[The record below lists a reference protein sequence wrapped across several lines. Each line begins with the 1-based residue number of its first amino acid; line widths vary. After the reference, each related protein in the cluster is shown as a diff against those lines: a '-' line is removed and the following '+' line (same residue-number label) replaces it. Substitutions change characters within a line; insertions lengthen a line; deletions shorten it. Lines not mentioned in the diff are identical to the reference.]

1 MAGLRVAEEA
11 PLGFLRVAVTR
22 WLLELELVVVAG
34 FVVWLDLRVAVT
46 VVVRLTAVFFVEGL
60 LTWLDLVLALDLE
73 LLLVLE
79 LELEGLLT
87 WLEDLE
93 PELRVAL
100 VERLL
105 DEVLRLLDLV
115 LVWVEVPRLLV

>member
-1 MAGLRVAEEA
+1 MVLLVVAGLRVAEEA

-60 LTWLDLVLALDLE
+60 LTWLDFELV
-73 LLLVLE
+73 
-79 LELEGLLT
+79 
-87 WLEDLE
+87 
-93 PELRVAL
+93 LRVAL

>member
-73 LLLVLE
+73 LLLVLV

-100 VERLL
+100 VLRLL

>member
-73 LLLVLE
+73 LLLVLV

-100 VERLL
+100 V
-105 DEVLRLLDLV
+105 LRLLDLV

>member
-1 MAGLRVAEEA
+1 MVLLVVAGLRVAEEA

-73 LLLVLE
+73 LLLVLV
-79 LELEGLLT
+79 LEGLLT
-87 WLEDLE
+87 
-93 PELRVAL
+93 
-100 VERLL
+100 
-105 DEVLRLLDLV
+105 
-115 LVWVEVPRLLV
+115 

>member
-1 MAGLRVAEEA
+1 MLALD
-11 PLGFLRVAVTR
+11 
-22 WLLELELVVVAG
+22 LELL
-34 FVVWLDLRVAVT
+34 
-46 VVVRLTAVFFVEGL
+46 
-60 LTWLDLVLALDLE
+60 LALDLE
-73 LLLVLE
+73 LLLVLV

-100 VERLL
+100 VLRLL

>member
-1 MAGLRVAEEA
+1 M
-11 PLGFLRVAVTR
+11 
-22 WLLELELVVVAG
+22 LV
-34 FVVWLDLRVAVT
+34 
-46 VVVRLTAVFFVEGL
+46 
-60 LTWLDLVLALDLE
+60 
-73 LLLVLE
+73 

-100 VERLL
+100 VLRLL